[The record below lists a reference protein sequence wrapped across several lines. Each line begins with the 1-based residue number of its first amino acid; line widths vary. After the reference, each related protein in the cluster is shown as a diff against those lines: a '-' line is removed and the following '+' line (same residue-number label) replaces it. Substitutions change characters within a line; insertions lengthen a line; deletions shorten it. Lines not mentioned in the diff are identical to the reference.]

1 MPQFQII
8 TEDDLP
14 ASTVLWIPFE
24 INPTVTTKQTKC
36 FKLNGNRPKYYILFS
51 QAQLY
56 RDLLALLPSSIN
68 VFWHQMQLVTIW
80 FDTGFDI
87 PLTTWVYS
95 GYSIP
100 YSIPSYQFSCF
111 NQKQL
116 DGFIWLSLCSVKTPT
131 SSQPNQHLRCSRWRV
146 NLLRYWSDWFKRT
159 FSIYISFPTFSIY
172 SGLISIGFSPFCAS
186 DDFWNCNFLKSTKF
200 TH

>member
-1 MPQFQII
+1 MLVHNHLSKALMQQRRRIFW
-8 TEDDLP
+8 
-14 ASTVLWIPFE
+14 STLTSRYRVTDIRVKINAKMKPF
-24 INPTVTTKQTKC
+24 
-36 FKLNGNRPKYYILFS
+36 
-51 QAQLY
+51 
-56 RDLLALLPSSIN
+56 
-68 VFWHQMQLVTIW
+68 
-80 FDTGFDI
+80 
-87 PLTTWVYS
+87 
-95 GYSIP
+95 
-100 YSIPSYQFSCF
+100 SYQFSCF